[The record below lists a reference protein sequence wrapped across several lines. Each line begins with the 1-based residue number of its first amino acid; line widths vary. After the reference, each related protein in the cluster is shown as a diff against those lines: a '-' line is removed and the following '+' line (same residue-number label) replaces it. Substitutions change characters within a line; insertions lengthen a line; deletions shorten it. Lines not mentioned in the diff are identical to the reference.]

1 MERVVADSTTEP
13 RFRTLLVGGFA
24 ALAIVLSVVGV
35 AGVTAYAVSRRTREI
50 GVRIALGA
58 TPGSVV
64 VLMVSQGFTA
74 TAAGIAAEIAG
85 VLALTR
91 LLSQFLFGVT
101 ATDPAVFA
109 GATAVVTVAALAAT
123 YIPARRAASIDPM
136 LTLRAE

>member
-1 MERVVADSTTEP
+1 M
-13 RFRTLLVGGFA
+13 
-24 ALAIVLSVVGV
+24 VGV

-58 TPGSVV
+58 TRGSVV

-74 TAAGIAAEIAG
+74 TAAGLAAGIAG
-85 VLALTR
+85 ALALTR

-123 YIPARRAASIDPM
+123 YVPARRAASIDPM